1 MAFAKCV
8 KAKDVLGSTAQREVY
23 VKMRA
28 TCDWISTS
36 GCESSWTSRLCSWE
50 DSSNMTRYRQSC
62 LRLSSWATWAQGL
75 QAFRFPANIS
85 NRRST
90 AGAVRESKSS
100 TTDAGAWAWTM
111 SSIICGLDDKF
122 TRTFKAWTCN
132 ASKLTTSRE
141 SKSVTDSFSKC
152 WCLSVTERFVSS
164 RRAASWRSEFTGDIS
179 ISSSTCGT

>member
-100 TTDAGAWAWTM
+100 TTDAGAYVKKEKRPSLKWGFKFIFWTENNLTYL
-111 SSIICGLDDKF
+111 IHLF
-122 TRTFKAWTCN
+122 RRPLN
-132 ASKLTTSRE
+132 AE
-141 SKSVTDSFSKC
+141 PC
-152 WCLSVTERFVSS
+152 
-164 RRAASWRSEFTGDIS
+164 
-179 ISSSTCGT
+179 